1 MEWAWFFSTQY
12 QDTQSGHRNIR
23 LLRSHRQKYSYTN
36 TPLRKAVKAH
46 LLLSVEK
53 CNLKTKTKK
62 QPGEKTV
69 VKVSRLLGT
78 MGMFIK

>member
-12 QDTQSGHRNIR
+12 QETESGHRNIR

-53 CNLKTKTKK
+53 CNLIKNKK
-62 QPGEKTV
+62 KLGEKTV